1 MQAGIECLFVIG
13 TAPLQH
19 RMGVDSSWPGPLW
32 TGGVSAGMK
41 LFLEFKI
48 FLLAVIQFHVT
59 LSTLCTLTSTS
70 TFSILFFVLSLW
82 HWQGEFVYQSMLYL
96 FTFPFPVLK
105 DLLRRQKNFC
115 SVWQAF
121 DILHKMLF
129 YYYYYYYYYWQSTW
143 LLLQAEKVFA
153 KVRQLEPYRIEGK

>member
-19 RMGVDSSWPGPLW
+19 RMGVNSSWPGPLW

-59 LSTLCTLTSTS
+59 LSTLCTRISIS
-70 TFSILFFVLSLW
+70 TFSILFFVLFLW

-96 FTFPFPVLK
+96 SLYISFACGEGFIKTPEKF
-105 DLLRRQKNFC
+105 LLCVTSFFIRCFFIIIIIIIIIDNQPDFC
-115 SVWQAF
+115 CRLRKFSPKW
-121 DILHKMLF
+121 DN
-129 YYYYYYYYYWQSTW
+129 
-143 LLLQAEKVFA
+143 
-153 KVRQLEPYRIEGK
+153 